1 MSAARNGLL
10 YYKIY
15 RALTSGLSPLV
26 NLHLRWRLLRRRE
39 HPTRWRERLGQ
50 PSLTRPHGPLV
61 WFHAVSLGEGMA
73 AIPVVKEC
81 VHRRPDL
88 NILMTTTTNS
98 AFKVLE
104 NDIPNGVLYQ
114 FCPVDTPAAMDA
126 FLCYWKPSSIILLES
141 ELWPNLIMSSSAK
154 GIPLALLNA
163 RMSLKSFKFW
173 SGFALPLISLMLS
186 KFSLIVP
193 LSTTQA
199 IRYQLLQAPPFV
211 INFAGDLKFVVEHKV
226 AKANISS
233 IEDLKEQL
241 SNRHVWIAASIHRG
255 EEQVMLGVHMSLVQ
269 RYPDLLTILVP
280 RHPQHARELFEKL
293 QKEGHHIVLRSQ
305 KKKITERDTIYMVDT
320 LGELKELYSVAP
332 VAVIGGSFCPGFAG
346 HNVSEA
352 AAAGCAVL
360 TGVHVGHFSHMINQ
374 MQRLDPLSIV
384 QVSGEAKLEEAL
396 MELFGNT
403 NVLEARRT
411 ASKQAF
417 HALSRGVIG
426 NVWNLVN
433 TRVLGPNLHGRT

>member
-1 MSAARNGLL
+1 
-10 YYKIY
+10 
-15 RALTSGLSPLV
+15 
-26 NLHLRWRLLRRRE
+26 
-39 HPTRWRERLGQ
+39 
-50 PSLTRPHGPLV
+50 
-61 WFHAVSLGEGMA
+61 MA

-305 KKKITERDTIYMVDT
+305 KKKITERDTIYMV
-320 LGELKELYSVAP
+320 
-332 VAVIGGSFCPGFAG
+332 
-346 HNVSEA
+346 N
-352 AAAGCAVL
+352 
-360 TGVHVGHFSHMINQ
+360 
-374 MQRLDPLSIV
+374 
-384 QVSGEAKLEEAL
+384 
-396 MELFGNT
+396 
-403 NVLEARRT
+403 
-411 ASKQAF
+411 
-417 HALSRGVIG
+417 
-426 NVWNLVN
+426 
-433 TRVLGPNLHGRT
+433 

>member
-1 MSAARNGLL
+1 
-10 YYKIY
+10 
-15 RALTSGLSPLV
+15 
-26 NLHLRWRLLRRRE
+26 
-39 HPTRWRERLGQ
+39 
-50 PSLTRPHGPLV
+50 
-61 WFHAVSLGEGMA
+61 
-73 AIPVVKEC
+73 
-81 VHRRPDL
+81 
-88 NILMTTTTNS
+88 
-98 AFKVLE
+98 
-104 NDIPNGVLYQ
+104 
-114 FCPVDTPAAMDA
+114 MDA

-141 ELWPNLIMSSSAK
+141 ELWPNLIMSSS
-154 GIPLALLNA
+154 A